1 MKFQAPRTKFQDQWI
16 WKLDFASWILLRGV
30 VMSNLMMVKDGH
42 LGGYIHGGDPGT
54 WCPYLWSWVVKEF
67 QIQSVLDIGCGEGR
81 STKFF
86 HDLGCEVLGVDGC
99 EQAIHDSVIPEH
111 VVLHDFCEGPFVPE
125 RSFDLIWSCEFL
137 EHVGEEYVPNI
148 LGTFA
153 HAAKVILATHA
164 FPERKSRAR
173 SKRHH
178 GHHHVNCRP
187 SSYWIR
193 HIEGAG
199 FECQVAGTRRAR
211 TMTLAD
217 YPGINHFARS
227 GLLFTKS
234 QHSSHGGFGPH
245 WKALRI
251 NWGFR
256 WSAAYR
262 EQQRRRR
269 AIKRQNS
276 ADIS

>member
-1 MKFQAPRTKFQDQWI
+1 MPK
-16 WKLDFASWILLRGV
+16 
-30 VMSNLMMVKDGH
+30 LMMVKDGH

-54 WCPYLWSWVVKEF
+54 WCPLLWSWVVKEF
-67 QIQSVLDIGCGEGR
+67 QIRSVLDVGCGEGH

-86 HDLGCEVLGVDGC
+86 HDLGCEVLGIDGC
-99 EQAIHDSVIPEH
+99 AQAIQDSVVPEH
-111 VVLHDFCEGPFVPE
+111 VAQHDYWDGPFVPE
-125 RSFDLIWSCEFL
+125 RPFDLIWSCEFL
-137 EHVGEEYVPNI
+137 EHVDERYVPNI

-153 HAAKVILATHA
+153 HAAKVILVTHA

-187 SSYWIR
+187 TSYWIR
-193 HIEGAG
+193 QIEGAG
-199 FECQVAGTRRAR
+199 FECRVDETRQAR
-211 TMTLAD
+211 TITLDD
-217 YPGINHFARS
+217 YPGFNHFARS

-234 QHSSHGGFGPH
+234 HLPASSGLSQF
-245 WKALRI
+245 WKGVRI

-262 EQQRRRR
+262 QQQYKKR
-269 AIKRQNS
+269 AQKR
-276 ADIS
+276 

>member
-1 MKFQAPRTKFQDQWI
+1 
-16 WKLDFASWILLRGV
+16 
-30 VMSNLMMVKDGH
+30 MSNLTMIKDGH
-42 LGGYIHGGDPGT
+42 LGGYIQGGDPGT
-54 WCPYLWSWVVKEF
+54 WCPHLWSWVVKEF
-67 QIQSVLDIGCGEGR
+67 QIRSVLDIGCGEGH
-81 STKFF
+81 STKLF

-99 EQAIHDSVIPEH
+99 EQAIRDSVIPEH
-111 VVLHDFCEGPFVPE
+111 VVLHDFCEGPFVSE

-137 EHVGEEYVPNI
+137 EHVVEECVPNI
-148 LGTFA
+148 MGTFA

-164 FPERKSRAR
+164 FPERRSRAP

-178 GHHHVNCRP
+178 GHHHVNCKP

-193 HIEGAG
+193 HIEAEG

-211 TMTLAD
+211 TVTLSD

-227 GLLFTKS
+227 GLLFTKM
-234 QHSSHGGFGPH
+234 QTSSRAGSSAF
-245 WKALRI
+245 WKSLRI

-262 EQQRRRR
+262 QQQRRRR
-269 AIKRQNS
+269 ALKRQKF
-276 ADIS
+276 AQPI

>member
-1 MKFQAPRTKFQDQWI
+1 
-16 WKLDFASWILLRGV
+16 
-30 VMSNLMMVKDGH
+30 MSKLMMVKDRH

-54 WCPYLWSWVVKEF
+54 WCPHLWSWVVKEF
-67 QIQSVLDIGCGEGR
+67 QIRSVLDIGCGEGHA
-81 STKFF
+81 TKFF
-86 HDLGCEVLGVDGC
+86 RDLGCDVVGVDGC
-99 EQAIHDSVIPEH
+99 AQAIHDSVIPDH
-111 VVLHDFCEGPFVPE
+111 VVLHDFCEGAFVPE

-137 EHVGEEYVPNI
+137 EHVGEEYLPNI

-153 HAAKVILATHA
+153 HTAKVILATHA
-164 FPERKSRAR
+164 FPERRRSRAR

-199 FECQVAGTRRAR
+199 FECQVDGTRRAR
-211 TMTLAD
+211 TITLAD

-234 QHSSHGGFGPH
+234 QDSSQGRFAGGFGTH

-262 EQQRRRR
+262 SQQRRRR
-269 AIKRQNS
+269 ALKRQK
-276 ADIS
+276 